1 MSDHT
6 IGDNIEE
13 REKLFPIAAMAVG
26 GYIAIM
32 TFGYFIGNFIYQIP

>member
-1 MSDHT
+1 MSDH
-6 IGDNIEE
+6 IIDDNSKK
-13 REKLFPIAAMAVG
+13 REKLLPVAAMAVG